1 MSLEPE
7 TFRNSLLAINTAG
20 TFLIGIWLYLER
32 RNDKTN
38 ERVDTAIAAITA
50 LKAETEQR
58 LDDHS
63 TRLARLEAATS
74 KAPTHADLS
83 DLHEKINSVAGTTRE
98 IQGELRGISDSLRL
112 ILGRITEK
120 GMQ

>member
-1 MSLEPE
+1 MSLDPE
-7 TFRNSLLAINTAG
+7 TIRNALLAISTLG
-20 TFLIGIWLYLER
+20 TFLMWLER
-32 RNDKTN
+32 RADKTA
-38 ERVDTAIAAITA
+38 EHVDAAIKTVAA
-50 LKAETEQR
+50 LKAETDQR
-58 LDDHS
+58 LDEHS
-63 TRLARLEAATS
+63 TRLARLEAATA

-83 DLHEKINSVAGTTRE
+83 DLHEKINGVAGTTRE

>member
-1 MSLEPE
+1 MSLDPE
-7 TFRNSLLAINTAG
+7 IFRNALLAINCIG
-20 TFLIGIWLYLER
+20 TFLMWLDR
-32 RNDKTN
+32 RADKTT
-38 ERVDTAIAAITA
+38 ERVDAAVKTVA
-50 LKAETEQR
+50 DLKAEAEQR